1 MVEVSRGMKPML
13 GLEPYHVLE
22 HQGFKIGFMGFA
34 EKEWIDQFPSFI
46 DVTDIKYIDYNES
59 LIKYS

>member
-1 MVEVSRGMKPML
+1 
-13 GLEPYHVLE
+13 
-22 HQGFKIGFMGFA
+22 MGFA
-34 EKEWIDQFPSFI
+34 EKEWIDQFPAFI